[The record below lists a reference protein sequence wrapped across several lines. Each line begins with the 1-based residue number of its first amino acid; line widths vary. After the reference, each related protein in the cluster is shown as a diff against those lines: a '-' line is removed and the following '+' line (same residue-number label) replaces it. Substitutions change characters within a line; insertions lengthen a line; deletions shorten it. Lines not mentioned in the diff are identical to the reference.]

1 MKHYLF
7 AFLLLSFIA
16 CKKGD
21 DGPQGPQ
28 GPQGNAS
35 VTMYTFESQSF
46 VGLLRLYL
54 KDISPGRIDSSL
66 ILVYYNPYP
75 EATTAWYPS
84 PGIGSGA
91 GPGPIYQTRFYLYQ
105 SSASPSIYELRL
117 FTSDLKG
124 FVYPN
129 PVTFRKIRVII
140 APAANIIPGARQS
153 SSPPVNYADYYA
165 VLRYYH
171 LSE

>member
-1 MKHYLF
+1 MKYYLF

-21 DGPQGPQ
+21 DGPA

-66 ILVYYNPYP
+66 ILVYYNPVT

-84 PGIGSGA
+84 PGAGSA
-91 GPGPIYQTRFYLYQ
+91 TMYQTRFYLYQ
-105 SSASPSIYELRL
+105 SSASPSIYELSL
-117 FTSDLKG
+117 LTLDLKG
-124 FVYPN
+124 FSYPN

-140 APAANIIPGARQS
+140 APAATILPGGRQS